1 MMMMITQMI
10 SPASIVAPI
19 AIYHTVGDLSIASM
33 PSHISG
39 GMESAASMLGG
50 RWVVGLPSMWS
61 PLGEVDTG
69 TCQDGPV
76 GV

>member
-1 MMMMITQMI
+1 MMMITQMI

-50 RWVVGLPSMWS
+50 RWEGLPSMWS

>member
-1 MMMMITQMI
+1 MMMIITQMI

-19 AIYHTVGDLSIASM
+19 AIYHSVGDLSIASM

-50 RWVVGLPSMWS
+50 RWVGQTPMWS
-61 PLGEVDTG
+61 PLCEVDTG

>member
-1 MMMMITQMI
+1 MMMITQMI

-50 RWVVGLPSMWS
+50 RWVGLPSMWS

-76 GV
+76 VV

>member
-1 MMMMITQMI
+1 MMMITQMI

-50 RWVVGLPSMWS
+50 RWVGLPPMWS

>member
-1 MMMMITQMI
+1 MMMITQMI

-50 RWVVGLPSMWS
+50 R
-61 PLGEVDTG
+61 
-69 TCQDGPV
+69 
-76 GV
+76 